1 MKVASTLL
9 VGTLLSTSCASAPV
23 AEADTGNVH
32 AVAKRV
38 EPSRADFRVFKGHL
52 IIGVGNRSRAAQTVG
67 QIEVTIEPEGVGT
80 GPIVVRGAGDGERLE
95 TGQELELKLPV
106 QWTWPTDSATY
117 LKLLNEESVPVKLTG
132 WAEVGG
138 DRVAVQGALQ
148 APLPVLPEV
157 KVRHVEATR
166 EGDLSKADLTFEIEV
181 KNDNPFTVKVKKV
194 IGSIVLEEVPMVTDH
209 LISGFEKVGAG
220 SSHVINV
227 PMEMD
232 EESHKKRLRSL
243 LRGGILAY
251 RVTGVATIHHVD
263 VPIDLTGEVTFPEF

>member
-1 MKVASTLL
+1 MKIAMLCVSASLL
-9 VGTLLSTSCASAPV
+9 AACASAPV
-23 AEADTGNVH
+23 AEAETGTVH

-38 EPSRADFRVFKGHL
+38 EPARADFRQFKGAL
-52 IIGVGNRSRAAQTVG
+52 IVGVGNRTQKSKTVG
-67 QIEVTIEPEGVGT
+67 AIELSVVPQGVGAEA
-80 GPIVVRGAGDGERLE
+80 IVIKGSGQGESLE
-95 TGQELELKLPV
+95 SGQELELKLPV
-106 QWTWPTDSATY
+106 TWQWPTDSATY
-117 LKLLNEESVPVKLTG
+117 LTLLQSESVPLELKG

-138 DRVAVQGALQ
+138 KRVPVQGSIK

-181 KNDNPFTVKVKKV
+181 KNDNPFAIKVKKV
-194 IGSIVLEEVPMVTDH
+194 MGTIVLEEVPMVTDH
-209 LISGFEKVGAG
+209 LISGFEKVAAG

-232 EESHKKRLRSL
+232 SETHKKKLKSL

-251 RVTGVATIHHVD
+251 KVTGIARIHHVD